1 MMRFHLKKEWAI
13 PSGVGIV
20 SFGIGVGVGYAFKG
34 FRENQNKNA
43 EFEDTESE
51 SGNREYESEDAVN
64 DSDNVQLELSYEESD
79 FRYEEKLSAFRHA
92 MQEATLVIRELKD
105 EGKSFLEQ
113 RASEMQRSM
122 AAHPAFQEIEIE
134 EDRIDVGE
142 EPYVIPDT
150 IFKDNSDGDWN
161 MEAEMDGRSAAHPY
175 IIHHDEFYNAEN
187 EGFDCTQTTL
197 TYYKGDDILCDE
209 QDVPIYE
216 YLKLTGELK
225 FGHGSKDPS
234 VVYIRNEALGAEYE
248 VLLDHG
254 YFQTEILGQQLE
266 DDLNKD
272 VKHSVRK
279 FRLD

>member
-20 SFGIGVGVGYAFKG
+20 SFGIGVGVGYA
-34 FRENQNKNA
+34 
-43 EFEDTESE
+43 
-51 SGNREYESEDAVN
+51 
-64 DSDNVQLELSYEESD
+64 
-79 FRYEEKLSAFRHA
+79 
-92 MQEATLVIRELKD
+92 IRELLWRRRIVELEEIEILDDPEDVNFQLRFEFDERTKVFNHMIQEASHVITQLRE

-134 EDRIDVGE
+134 EDRVDVGE
-142 EPYVIPDT
+142 EPYEIPDT

-175 IIHHDEFYNAEN
+175 IIHHDEFYNTEN

-209 QDVPIYE
+209 QEVPIYE
-216 YLKLTGELK
+216 YLKLTGMLK
-225 FGHGSKDPS
+225 FGHGSKDPN

-248 VLLDHG
+248 ILLDHG
-254 YFQTEILGQQLE
+254 YFQTEVLGQELE
-266 DDLNKD
+266 DNLNKD